1 MKNYAHI
8 LPFILLI
15 ISLVLMY
22 IDNYFSGLTLYL
34 MGIIYIL
41 IGSNELRQNSRKFN
55 FYLIIGLFITTVT
68 FLGEFVSGYIMLDT
82 ISIYEEVIKI
92 KQSSNWALSLS
103 ARFVT
108 AYNADYIFFTHHQRR

>member
-1 MKNYAHI
+1 
-8 LPFILLI
+8 
-15 ISLVLMY
+15 MY

-92 KQSSNWALSLS
+92 KQSSN
-103 ARFVT
+103 
-108 AYNADYIFFTHHQRR
+108 

>member
-1 MKNYAHI
+1 MKNYVHI

-92 KQSSNWALSLS
+92 KQSSN
-103 ARFVT
+103 
-108 AYNADYIFFTHHQRR
+108 

>member
-82 ISIYEEVIKI
+82 ISMYEEVTKI
-92 KQSSNWALSLS
+92 KQSSN
-103 ARFVT
+103 
-108 AYNADYIFFTHHQRR
+108 

>member
-22 IDNYFSGLTLYL
+22 IDNYFSGLTFYL

-41 IGSNELRQNSRKFN
+41 IGTNEIRQSSSKFN

-82 ISIYEEVIKI
+82 ISIYEEVIKN
-92 KQSSNWALSLS
+92 KKL
-103 ARFVT
+103 
-108 AYNADYIFFTHHQRR
+108 

>member
-1 MKNYAHI
+1 
-8 LPFILLI
+8 
-15 ISLVLMY
+15 MY

-82 ISIYEEVIKI
+82 ISMYEEVTKI
-92 KQSSNWALSLS
+92 KQSSN
-103 ARFVT
+103 
-108 AYNADYIFFTHHQRR
+108 

>member
-41 IGSNELRQNSRKFN
+41 IGSNELRHSSSMFN
-55 FYLIIGLFITTVT
+55 FYLIIGLFVTTVT

-82 ISIYEEVIKI
+82 VSIYEEAIK
-92 KQSSNWALSLS
+92 K
-103 ARFVT
+103 
-108 AYNADYIFFTHHQRR
+108 

>member
-92 KQSSNWALSLS
+92 KQ
-103 ARFVT
+103 
-108 AYNADYIFFTHHQRR
+108 

>member
-92 KQSSNWALSLS
+92 KQSSN
-103 ARFVT
+103 
-108 AYNADYIFFTHHQRR
+108 

>member
-68 FLGEFVSGYIMLDT
+68 FLGEFISGYIMLDT

-92 KQSSNWALSLS
+92 KQ
-103 ARFVT
+103 
-108 AYNADYIFFTHHQRR
+108 

>member
-55 FYLIIGLFITTVT
+55 FYLIIGLFFTTVT

-92 KQSSNWALSLS
+92 KQSSN
-103 ARFVT
+103 
-108 AYNADYIFFTHHQRR
+108 